1 MYLHLIAAVQAGQD
15 VTGRG
20 LKEFMGY
27 SKIKFKSSKN
37 KNDSKEETESSQIQE
52 GK

>member
-27 SKIKFKSSKN
+27 TKIKFKSSK
-37 KNDSKEETESSQIQE
+37 SKKET
-52 GK
+52 K